1 MDAVATT
8 GLYPPNHRT
17 PLGSDADA
25 KYELM
30 QLAARNA
37 SSTTAGS
44 PFNRASYLQ
53 GDAQQLHY
61 RGMKT
66 SRSTPYGQMMSH
78 TRPMETPAIKR
89 DELGRNDH
97 DRIKEN
103 IISIILVNPAWI
115 FHDSLRDSPVV
126 MLDPHETK
134 FFQDLISQ
142 YLYPLVE
149 DKDHQKKMVRDLQ
162 TLRNNGCFIF
172 FMINTLW
179 LVIIF
184 SLQLVSER
192 IRDYVFIPIK
202 RLHNEPLRFEPLGLA
217 FLLFFATIQ
226 IVQFVSMLWHRYGT
240 LLHLLASTDLKIG
253 RRNNGKHN
261 RGYQRG
267 EFNSDNVE
275 DAVEQVKVLQQLK
288 GFDEEDLPEP
298 DYNHDEQEPRHTS
311 EPDLS
316 TTGLVYHGGSRQLRS
331 SLYASQQWSDTAKAN
346 DMQRNLDTT
355 DHSDLSQICGGYVS
369 GSVKTYGSN
378 YDAIKRRQLSNKRH
392 LYNKS
397 LDHVFKSRYQALT
410 QQSQKNPRVKLADV
424 FPQQQQLVLPRTRRT
439 SSALTI
445 PDPVLPII
453 GPSPSK
459 VLNKKHRRKSKDRHL
474 EHL

>member
-1 MDAVATT
+1 MT
-8 GLYPPNHRT
+8 L
-17 PLGSDADA
+17 
-25 KYELM
+25 
-30 QLAARNA
+30 
-37 SSTTAGS
+37 
-44 PFNRASYLQ
+44 F
-53 GDAQQLHY
+53 Y
-61 RGMKT
+61 R
-66 SRSTPYGQMMSH
+66 
-78 TRPMETPAIKR
+78 
-89 DELGRNDH
+89 
-97 DRIKEN
+97 
-103 IISIILVNPAWI
+103 LVNPAWI
-115 FHDSLRDSPVV
+115 FHESLRDSEVV

-134 FFQDLISQ
+134 FFQALIGR

-149 DKDHQKKMVRDLQ
+149 DKDHQKQMVRDLKS
-162 TLRNNGCFIF
+162 LRNNGCFIF

-192 IRDYVFIPIK
+192 IRDYVFVPIK

-240 LLHLLASTDLKIG
+240 LLHLLASTDLKFG
-253 RRNNGKHN
+253 RRNSGRNSHGH
-261 RGYQRG
+261 QRG
-267 EFNSDNVE
+267 DFTVDNVE

-298 DYNHDEQEPRHTS
+298 DYDLDDHDNKQAS

-316 TTGLVYHGGSRQLRS
+316 TTGLVYRGGGKNLRNS
-331 SLYASQQWSDTAKAN
+331 AYASQQWSDTAKVN

-355 DHSDLSQICGGYVS
+355 DHSEMSQMCGYNS

-378 YDAIKRRQLSNKRH
+378 YEAIKRRQLSNKRH

-410 QQSQKNPRVKLADV
+410 QQSHKNPRVKLTDV
-424 FPQQQQLVLPRTRRT
+424 FQQQQQQQLVLPRTRRT
-439 SSALTI
+439 SSALTVRDNVI
-445 PDPVLPII
+445 ASSN
-453 GPSPSK
+453 SPQSK
-459 VLNKKHRRKSKDRHL
+459 AITKKHRRKPKDQHL